1 MLKNNFKMSV
11 LIHILFIY
19 FNIYILIVFYIFI
32 FYFRCRKKK
41 KDNFLALTGYNNK
54 EFSQTNRLNC
64 QSVILINKQQSIK
77 KKNQI

>member
-19 FNIYILIVFYIFI
+19 FNIYILIVFYI